1 MLFCTS
7 SLSIFAVCY
16 DLNWCVVI
24 VFELLPNS
32 NWINTIKFQY
42 KFLIFVKIWALIS
55 KLVLCECQLSLEI
68 KINIF
73 FRLKNPWEVWVIIR
87 LSLHCWIR
95 FGLRYALMLGIHVS
109 IPSSLSLF
117 LNFLWPLNSLSLI

>member
-1 MLFCTS
+1 MLTCNLLGIFFEDINITVIVNFNFFRMLFCTS

-73 FRLKNPWEVWVIIR
+73 FRLKNP
-87 LSLHCWIR
+87 
-95 FGLRYALMLGIHVS
+95 
-109 IPSSLSLF
+109 
-117 LNFLWPLNSLSLI
+117 